1 MPRENQV
8 HLPKRLRD
16 PARLRNPRIDYY
28 AWKME
33 QTEEVLRQLLSQSE
47 VGVPIIVEGRRDEA
61 ALRKLGINGVIH
73 CLKARGESRFEFLER
88 LNGSNEAI
96 LLTDFDR
103 EGKELTE
110 WLHNELSRRGV
121 RSDFTLWRRIRS
133 LARTEVHAV
142 EELPSF
148 IRALEARSH
157 GQRQVGPQHPRR

>member
-1 MPRENQV
+1 MQV
-8 HLPKRLRD
+8 PKRLRD
-16 PARLRNPRIDYY
+16 RARLRNPRIDYY

-33 QTEEVLRQLLSQSE
+33 QTQEVLQQLLSESE
-47 VGVPIIVEGRRDEA
+47 AGVPIVVEGRRDEA
-61 ALRKLGINGVIH
+61 ALRKLGINGIIH

-88 LNGSNEAI
+88 LDGSDEAI

-103 EGKELTE
+103 EGRELTE

-148 IRALEARSH
+148 IRALEARSQ
-157 GQRQVGPQHPRR
+157 GLRQVDPQHPRR

>member
-1 MPRENQV
+1 M
-8 HLPKRLRD
+8 PKRLRD
-16 PARLRNPRIDYY
+16 RARLRNPRIDYY

-33 QTEEVLRQLLSQSE
+33 QTQEVLQQLLSESE
-47 VGVPIIVEGRRDEA
+47 AGVPIVVEGRRDEA
-61 ALRKLGINGVIH
+61 ALRKLGINGIIH

-88 LNGSNEAI
+88 LDGSDEAI

-103 EGKELTE
+103 EGRELTE

-148 IRALEARSH
+148 IRALEARSQ
-157 GQRQVGPQHPRR
+157 GLRQVDPQHPRR

>member
-1 MPRENQV
+1 LQAS
-8 HLPKRLRD
+8 KKLRN

-33 QTEEVLRQLLSQSE
+33 QAEEVLQRLLSQSE
-47 VGVPIIVEGRRDEA
+47 AGVPIIVEGRRDEA
-61 ALRKLGINGVIH
+61 ALRKLGVNGIIH
-73 CLKARGESRFEFLER
+73 CLKAHGESRFEFLER

-142 EELPSF
+142 EELPNF
-148 IRALEARSH
+148 IQALEARSQ
-157 GQRQVGPQHPRR
+157 GIRQGGPKHPRR